1 MRLTLL
7 FLLLILVCNGSY
19 AQSLILKGKIV
30 NSKGLPVPF
39 ASVYE
44 KNTTSGTSANS
55 DGEFQLKLKPGKRSI
70 IFKAIGLG
78 VISAIPGSVAIFM
91 IIKFFKLEKHLLPS
105 AFVD

>member
-55 DGEFQLKLKPGKRSI
+55 DGEFQLKLKPGKRSL
-70 IFKAIGLG
+70 IFKAIGFSQESREL
-78 VISAIPGSVAIFM
+78 
-91 IIKFFKLEKHLLPS
+91 
-105 AFVD
+105 D